1 MFFTIVSV
9 TVQWTACLQL
19 WKAGKNLEISGN
31 LLILENSGKLSE
43 FKIY

>member
-1 MFFTIVSV
+1 VLLYSE
-9 TVQWTACLQL
+9 QRAYNSE
-19 WKAGKNLEISGN
+19 KPEKNLEISGN